1 MNQKIEAR
9 SATKQ
14 REQMNL
20 GLREQIQ
27 AADSAAEVD
36 CLHRQGATY
45 TEASPR
51 TRRRWARTATKRIAK
66 LSEICGT
73 NK

>member
-1 MNQKIEAR
+1 M
-9 SATKQ
+9 KQ
-14 REQMNL
+14 L

-27 AADSAAEVD
+27 TADSAAALD
-36 CLHRQGATY
+36 DLRRLGATY
-45 TEASPR
+45 TDASPR